1 MGARGRAAVVDRYN
15 WEVSAKVLRGV
26 YSELGNHPEV
36 G

>member
-15 WEVSAKVLRGV
+15 WEASAKVLREV
-26 YSELGNHPEV
+26 YAELRDHPKV